1 MKKLRIIL
9 ISFLILIVLFY
20 GSIYIINNIVAKR
33 MERQLLECELPPNSE
48 LIDSASIAGKILG
61 NGNGMQYFGIILIKS
76 EMNENE
82 LLQWYNSH
90 ANIEETDEIYVIRQE
105 TPEIFG
111 QNNFRFNHYSGE
123 NNCFQIQS
131 FRDIAVGTESS
142 IWESLLNC
150 DMRGH

>member
-33 MERQLLECELPPNSE
+33 MERQLLECELPHNSE

-82 LLQWYNSH
+82 LL
-90 ANIEETDEIYVIRQE
+90 
-105 TPEIFG
+105 
-111 QNNFRFNHYSGE
+111 
-123 NNCFQIQS
+123 
-131 FRDIAVGTESS
+131 
-142 IWESLLNC
+142 
-150 DMRGH
+150 